1 MDAKELKSKL
11 HEGEVE
17 FTYRKKDGSER
28 KARGTLCE
36 KLMPK
41 AVPVRKFRCTN
52 IKWVKCGTE
61 NAEDVTLSPA
71 AQMTVNIPTD
81 DLEGLFAD
89 EVMDVICDKL
99 NEATDFLVASF
110 DYKELDTKPAKK
122 LPEGTIFYYDLDKGG
137 FRSFNEDQLIG

>member
-41 AVPVRKFRCTN
+41 VDPIVAWFSVKVDEWAQSENMPKRTKF
-52 IKWVKCGTE
+52 KVG
-61 NAEDVTLSPA
+61 VTQKEIDEWGSDAMDNVVQEAIEKKFCHKVEEFSYWPL
-71 AQMTVNIPTD
+71 D
-81 DLEGLFAD
+81 DY
-89 EVMDVICDKL
+89 DK
-99 NEATDFLVASF
+99 E
-110 DYKELDTKPAKK
+110 PKK

>member
-1 MDAKELKSKL
+1 MDAKELKVKL

-36 KLMPK
+36 NLIPK
-41 AVPVRKFRCTN
+41 VDPIVARFSIEVDKWAESENTPKRRKFKVGVTQKEIDEWGADAMDNVVRAAIEKKFCH
-52 IKWVKCGTE
+52 
-61 NAEDVTLSPA
+61 DVEEFSYWP
-71 AQMTVNIPTD
+71 ID
-81 DLEGLFAD
+81 DYD
-89 EVMDVICDKL
+89 E
-99 NEATDFLVASF
+99 E
-110 DYKELDTKPAKK
+110 PKK

>member
-1 MDAKELKSKL
+1 MNAKELKSKL

-41 AVPVRKFRCTN
+41 VDPIVARFSVKVDEWAQSENMPKRKKFKVGVTQKE
-52 IKWVKCGTE
+52 IDELG
-61 NAEDVTLSPA
+61 EDAMDNVVQA
-71 AQMTVNIPTD
+71 AIEKKFCHKVEEFSYWP
-81 DLEGLFAD
+81 LEDHD
-89 EVMDVICDKL
+89 E
-99 NEATDFLVASF
+99 E
-110 DYKELDTKPAKK
+110 PKK

>member
-1 MDAKELKSKL
+1 MDAKELKAKL

-41 AVPVRKFRCTN
+41 AVPVRKFKCTS
-52 IKWVKCGTE
+52 IKWDT
-61 NAEDVTLSPA
+61 EDVEGEIPELPSR
-71 AQMTVNIPTD
+71 MTVNILAA
-81 DLEGLFAD
+81 DLEGLPED
-89 EVMDVICDKL
+89 EVSVVVCDEL
-99 NEATDFLVASF
+99 TEAKGFLVKS
-110 DYKELDTKPAKK
+110 YSYEELDTKPAKK
-122 LPEGTIFYYDLDKGG
+122 LPDGTIFYYDLDKGG